1 MLVGKLNIYR
11 TQLQNNYQYKTT
23 SPQLEMSNNINMM
36 IYEKSKFTWVSK
48 SQLMLFMIILDIPT
62 TKWLRKMCYI
72 AQTQDCDTSVSHFGQ
87 FLKSKPCLLPALS
100 SLTLLI

>member
-62 TKWLRKMCYI
+62 TK
-72 AQTQDCDTSVSHFGQ
+72 
-87 FLKSKPCLLPALS
+87 
-100 SLTLLI
+100 